1 MIETAGI
8 DTLRRDHV
16 LGTGLFRGVL
26 FEPEATNLLH
36 YSNSFTHQDWYGHWS
51 KPSFSVGLTAPDG
64 SSTAMGWNCTETTG
78 GLDGLR
84 GGLVM
89 KDESVA
95 GTSTVSIWLRAS
107 APVALRFGQSDG
119 NSEIIN
125 VTTDWQRFTYTEVL
139 PNAQDRIFVLSET
152 EGADIDIE
160 IWGAQVEI
168 GSKETTIIPTDGSAA
183 SRSADVAGLSGTN
196 GTFDVTLTYDDD
208 SQDTLLAQSIGE
220 GWWPV
225 LRRNHLKHILIE

>member
-1 MIETAGI
+1 
-8 DTLRRDHV
+8 
-16 LGTGLFRGVL
+16 
-26 FEPEATNLLH
+26 
-36 YSNSFTHQDWYGHWS
+36 
-51 KPSFSVGLTAPDG
+51 
-64 SSTAMGWNCTETTG
+64 MGWNCTETTG